1 MASENGQNSVELA
14 QAKVESQVAVGAKAK
29 GCGRWR
35 GCGGCGRWGG
45 CGGCGGCG
53 FGCGFPITY
62 PYFPLVGGCGGCG
75 VCGW

>member
-1 MASENGQNSVELA
+1 MASENCQNSVELA
-14 QAKVESQVAVGAKAK
+14 QAKVESQVAVGVKAK
-29 GCGRWR
+29 GCGR
-35 GCGGCGRWGG
+35 CGGCGWGRWGG